1 MIVLDDYSKIPQSEQ
16 SSQSESELENELIND
31 LVNTGE
37 YEYKADIKD
46 ENSLWQNAHKCIEEL
61 NDIKL
66 SQSEWAQIKEYLKGK
81 KSRYEKSAIVF
92 ESGHVLTIKLDNG
105 KDKNI
110 KIFNFNFY
118 I

>member
-31 LVNTGE
+31 LINSGE

-81 KSRYEKSAIVF
+81 KREFKNKLI
-92 ESGHVLTIKLDNG
+92 ESINPQYKDLSEFLDLDTAFATKG
-105 KDKNI
+105 DKI
-110 KIFNFNFY
+110 
-118 I
+118 